1 MRKLFIALMLSFFMA
16 ASCHAKALTITATIF
31 PVYDWVR
38 EITKGTDANI
48 KLLLDNG
55 VDLHSYN
62 PSVDDIVR
70 ISTCDVFI
78 YVGGESY
85 EWVKDA
91 LKNVTNKN
99 QIVINLLDV
108 MGDAVKEEEIT
119 EGMQHEHEHEHEQLE
134 HEHEYEQHEHHEHEQ
149 REHEYEH
156 GHEDEHHEQH
166 EQGNEQHEHEYEQH
180 EPKPEHEREYNEH
193 GHEDEQQEHHHEHVQ
208 HEHEH
213 ESESDEH
220 VWLSLRNAEIIC
232 IYISDK
238 LSEIDPEHKEIYAL
252 NTSAYIERLS
262 ELDRKY
268 HDVIDSSSGKIL
280 LFADRFPFRYM
291 TDDYG
296 LKYYAAFSGCSAES
310 EASFET
316 VKFLAEKTD
325 EFNLPCVITIDGTKH
340 KIAETVIANTKMKN
354 QKILVLDSMQSAT
367 LNDIKNGVSY
377 LSVMESNLEVLKAAL
392 N

>member
-1 MRKLFIALMLSFFMA
+1 MRKLLFAIALSFFMA
-16 ASCHAKALTITATIF
+16 ASCHAKALNITAAIF

-38 EITKGTDANI
+38 EITKGTDSDI

-78 YVGGESY
+78 YVGGESD
-85 EWVKDA
+85 EWVKNA
-91 LKNVTNKN
+91 LRNVTNKN

-108 MGDAVKEEEIT
+108 PGDSVKTEET
-119 EGMQHEHEHEHEQLE
+119 VEGM
-134 HEHEYEQHEHHEHEQ
+134 QHEHHEHEQ
-149 REHEYEH
+149 EHT
-156 GHEDEHHEQH
+156 
-166 EQGNEQHEHEYEQH
+166 HEHEHAH
-180 EPKPEHEREYNEH
+180 EHAH
-193 GHEDEQQEHHHEHVQ
+193 EHHHM
-208 HEHEH
+208 H

-220 VWLSLRNAEIIC
+220 VWLSLRNAEVIC
-232 IYISDK
+232 RYISDK
-238 LSEIDPEHKEIYAL
+238 LSDIDPERKEIYNS
-252 NTSAYIERLS
+252 NTSAYIKELS
-262 ELDRKY
+262 ELDMKY
-268 HDVIDSSSGKIL
+268 HEVINSSSRKIL

-291 TDDYG
+291 ADDYG

-325 EFNLPCVITIDGTKH
+325 ELNLPCVITIDGTKH
-340 KIAETVIANTKMKN
+340 KIAETVIANTKAKN
-354 QKILVLDSMQSAT
+354 QNILVLDSMQSTT
-367 LNDIKNGVSY
+367 LNDIKNGESY
-377 LSVMESNLEVLKAAL
+377 LSVMKRNLEVLKAAL

>member
-1 MRKLFIALMLSFFMA
+1 MRKLLFALTISFFMA
-16 ASCHAKALTITATIF
+16 ASCHAKALNITATIF

-38 EITKGTDANI
+38 EITKGSDSDI

-78 YVGGESY
+78 YVGGESD

-91 LKNVTNKN
+91 LRNVTNKN
-99 QIVINLLDV
+99 QIAINLLEV
-108 MGDAVKEEEIT
+108 PGDSVRKEEIL
-119 EGMQHEHEHEHEQLE
+119 EGMQHEHEH
-134 HEHEYEQHEHHEHEQ
+134 
-149 REHEYEH
+149 
-156 GHEDEHHEQH
+156 GH
-166 EQGNEQHEHEYEQH
+166 
-180 EPKPEHEREYNEH
+180 EYNEH
-193 GHEDEQQEHHHEHVQ
+193 GHVREQQEHHHEHVQ

-232 IYISDK
+232 RYISDK
-238 LSEIDPEHKEIYAL
+238 LSEIDHEHKEIYAL
-252 NTSAYIERLS
+252 NTSAYIQRLS

-268 HDVIDSSSGKIL
+268 HEVIDSSAGKIL
-280 LFADRFPFRYM
+280 LVADRFPFRYM

-340 KIAETVIANTKMKN
+340 KIAETVIANTKTKN
-354 QKILVLDSMQSAT
+354 QKILVLDSMQSKT
-367 LNDIKNGVSY
+367 SNDIKNGASY
-377 LSVMESNLEVLKAAL
+377 LSVMERNLEVLKAAL

>member
-1 MRKLFIALMLSFFMA
+1 MRKLFIALMLSLFMA

-78 YVGGESY
+78 YVGGESD

-91 LKNVTNKN
+91 LRNVTNKN

-108 MGDAVKEEEIT
+108 LGNAVKEEEIT
-119 EGMQHEHEHEHEQLE
+119 EGMQHEH
-134 HEHEYEQHEHHEHEQ
+134 HHEHEQ
-149 REHEYEH
+149 
-156 GHEDEHHEQH
+156 
-166 EQGNEQHEHEYEQH
+166 EQHEHEQHKHEYE
-180 EPKPEHEREYNEH
+180 KPEHKPEH
-193 GHEDEQQEHHHEHVQ
+193 GHKQLEHGHVREQQEHHHEHVQ

-220 VWLSLRNAEIIC
+220 IWLSLRNAEIIC
-232 IYISDK
+232 RYISDK
-238 LSEIDPEHKEIYAL
+238 LSEIDGEHKEIYAS
-252 NTSAYIERLS
+252 NTSAYIRRLS
-262 ELDRKY
+262 ELDMKY
-268 HDVIDSSSGKIL
+268 DTVIDKSARKIL

-325 EFNLPCVITIDGTKH
+325 EFNLPCVITIDGTKY
-340 KIAETVIANTKMKN
+340 KIAETVIANTKTKN
-354 QKILVLDSMQSAT
+354 QKILVLDSMQSKT
-367 LNDIKNGVSY
+367 SNDIKNGASY
-377 LSVMESNLEVLKAAL
+377 LSVMERNLEVLKAAL